1 MKTVLKA
8 YKLRI
13 YPDSEQEQKL
23 NQTFGCVRVLWN
35 CLVENFNAYGTDS
48 YVNKLSEKEIK
59 SREDLWFL
67 KDVSAASLQQKRMDF
82 TEFQNQ
88 YFNKNRKTK
97 LGRPSFKKR
106 SNRQSY
112 RLPNQK
118 FKVSQDDGYI
128 HLEKIGKVR
137 LQDDK
142 RKFDTT
148 DLRSVTVSK
157 TPTGEFYV
165 SILVRT
171 EVEHLPTTGRTLGI
185 DLGLS
190 DLMILSS
197 GVKVNNP
204 KWFRENQ
211 SKLARAQ
218 QHLSRKKKGS
228 NRYEKQRLK
237 VARIHRDITNQRQY
251 FLHNLSKSIARGFD
265 VICVEDLNVAGM
277 LRNKKLSKAISEVSW
292 GTFVSMLE
300 YKCDWYG
307 RELVKVDRFYP
318 SSQICSSCHVKDGKK
333 ELDVRVWECSSCGA
347 TLDRDFNASLNILFE
362 GVSNL
367 TGTTVN
373 TTSAELVDYKR
384 GEDVSLFDD
393 SHHLA
398 TSLKRLDKSIDLS

>member
-1 MKTVLKA
+1 MKTILKA

-35 CLVENFNAYGTDS
+35 CLVENFNAYGTAS

-59 SREDLWFL
+59 GREDLWFL
-67 KDVSAASLQQKRMDF
+67 KDVSAASLQQKQRDF
-82 TEFQNQ
+82 IEFQNQ

-118 FKVSQDDGYI
+118 FKVSQEDGYI
-128 HLEKIGKVR
+128 QLEKIGKVK

-142 RKFDTT
+142 RKIDTT

-171 EVEHLPTTGRTLGI
+171 GVEQLPSTGRKLGI
-185 DLGLS
+185 DLGLA

-211 SKLARAQ
+211 SKLAKAQ
-218 QHLSRKKKGS
+218 RHLSRKKKGS

-237 VARIHRDITNQRQY
+237 VARIHRDMTNQRQY
-251 FLHNLSKSIARGFD
+251 FLHNLSKSIVREFD
-265 VICVEDLNVAGM
+265 VVCVEDLNVSGM
-277 LRNKKLSKAISEVSW
+277 LRNKNLSKAISEASW
-292 GTFVSMLE
+292 SSFVSMME

-318 SSQICSSCHVKDGKK
+318 SSQICSSCHVRDGKK
-333 ELDVRVWECSSCGA
+333 ELHVREWECSSCGA
-347 TLDRDFNASLNILFE
+347 ILDRDFNASLNILFE
-362 GVSNL
+362 GVSKL
-367 TGTTVN
+367 TGWSVN
-373 TTSAELVDYKR
+373 ETSAELVDYRR
-384 GEDVSLFDD
+384 GEDVSLFDA

-398 TSLKRLDKSIDLS
+398 ASMKRLDKSIDLS

>member
-82 TEFQNQ
+82 AEFQNQ

-118 FKVSQDDGYI
+118 FKVSQEDGYI
-128 HLEKIGKVR
+128 QLEKIGKVK

-148 DLRSVTVSK
+148 DLRSATVSK

-171 EVEHLPTTGRTLGI
+171 EVEQLPTTGRKLGI

-211 SKLARAQ
+211 SKLAKAQ
-218 QHLSRKKKGS
+218 IHLSRKKKGS
-228 NRYEKQRLK
+228 NRYERQRLK

-251 FLHNLSKSIARGFD
+251 FLHNLSKSIVRGFD
-265 VICVEDLNVAGM
+265 VVCVEDLNVSGM
-277 LRNKKLSKAISEVSW
+277 LRNKNLSKAISEASW
-292 GTFVSMLE
+292 SSFVSMLA

-333 ELDVRVWECSSCGA
+333 ELHVREWECSSCGA
-347 TLDRDFNASLNILFE
+347 KLDRDFNASLNILFE
-362 GVSNL
+362 GISKL
-367 TGTTVN
+367 TGLSVN
-373 TTSAELVDYKR
+373 ETSAELVDYKR
-384 GEDVSLFDD
+384 GEDVSLFGA

-398 TSLKRLDKSIDLS
+398 TSLKRLDKFIDLS

>member
-1 MKTVLKA
+1 MKTILKA

-13 YPDSEQEQKL
+13 YPDFEQEQKL

-35 CLVENFNAYGTDS
+35 CLVENFNAYGSDV
-48 YVNKLSEKEIK
+48 YINKLSEKEIK
-59 SREDLWFL
+59 AREDLWFL
-67 KDVSAASLQQKRMDF
+67 KDVSASSLQQKTRDF
-82 TEFQNQ
+82 IEFQNQ

-118 FKVSQDDGYI
+118 FKVNQEKGYI
-128 HLEKIGKVR
+128 QLEKIGKVK
-137 LQDDK
+137 LQKDK
-142 RKFDTT
+142 RIFDTS

-157 TPTGEFYV
+157 TPTGEFYA

-171 EVEHLPTTGRTLGI
+171 GVEQLPTTGRKLGI

-204 KWFRENQ
+204 KWIRENQ
-211 SKLARAQ
+211 SKLAKAQ

-237 VARIHRDITNQRQY
+237 VAKIHQNITNQRSY
-251 FLHNLSKSIARGFD
+251 FLHNLSKSIVREFD
-265 VICVEDLNVAGM
+265 VICIEDLNVAGM
-277 LRNKKLSKAISEVSW
+277 LKNGKLSKAISEASW
-292 GTFVSMLE
+292 SSFVSMLE

-307 RELVKVDRFYP
+307 RELVKVGRFYP

-333 ELDVRVWECSSCGA
+333 ALDIRHWKCHSCGA

-362 GVSNL
+362 GVSKL
-367 TGTTVN
+367 TGIPVN
-373 TTSAELVDYKR
+373 ETSAELVDYKR
-384 GEDVSLFDD
+384 GEDVSLFDA

-398 TSLKRLDKSIDLS
+398 TSLKRLDESIDLS